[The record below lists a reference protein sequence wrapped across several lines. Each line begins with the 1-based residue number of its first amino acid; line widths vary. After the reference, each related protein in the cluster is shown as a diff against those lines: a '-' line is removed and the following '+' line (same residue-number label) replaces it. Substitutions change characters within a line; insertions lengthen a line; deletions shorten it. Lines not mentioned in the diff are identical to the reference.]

1 MESLQQATDGDGQRR
16 NAQRYQESNITP
28 RRYIEDETGTG
39 NRTKRLVRGSLS
51 LSGRSFIEQ
60 IQTNPLRGKISS
72 SCARNFSSLCIST
85 VKSHTASIQA
95 SRTTQSVRG
104 TYRYDLLHCTFT
116 RSLVS
121 CLYFFFSLRVLSH
134 LQIICLENTNEKL
147 TCCIFPMVDFV
158 LTLQCDKTDY
168 LCLFLIS
175 TFIAASE
182 HSLCSASFC
191 C

>member
-1 MESLQQATDGDGQRR
+1 MRSLDVLAIAESRVIYRFDYIGAERGGSTMESLQQATDGDGQRR

-28 RRYIEDETGTG
+28 RRYIEDKTGTG

-60 IQTNPLRGKISS
+60 IQTNPVRGKIPSS
-72 SCARNFSSLCIST
+72 WARNFSSLCIST
-85 VKSHTASIQA
+85 VRSRTASIQA

-121 CLYFFFSLRVLSH
+121 CLYFFFFSQGAFTLADH
-134 LQIICLENTNEKL
+134 LLGK
-147 TCCIFPMVDFV
+147 F
-158 LTLQCDKTDY
+158 K
-168 LCLFLIS
+168 
-175 TFIAASE
+175 
-182 HSLCSASFC
+182 
-191 C
+191 